1 MIKIITWINFAAFI
15 LGVASL
21 GGAFIFRSKIF
32 DAVLDGVKK
41 ELPSLCKEHG
51 FELIE
56 MEDEKTGNKDEDL
69 PVDLYPT
76 VMFRVNEKIEG
87 VLKGYNKNNIL
98 DEVKK
103 Y

>member
-41 ELPSLCKEHG
+41 ELPSLVQDSMPPVPT
-51 FELIE
+51 IPPV
-56 MEDEKTGNKDEDL
+56 TG
-69 PVDLYPT
+69 PVTP
-76 VMFRVNEKIEG
+76 FR
-87 VLKGYNKNNIL
+87 
-98 DEVKK
+98 
-103 Y
+103 

>member
-41 ELPSLCKEHG
+41 ELPALVQG
-51 FELIE
+51 AMPNI
-56 MEDEKTGNKDEDL
+56 
-69 PVDLYPT
+69 PT
-76 VMFRVNEKIEG
+76 VPSSTG
-87 VLKGYNKNNIL
+87 SVLPFK
-98 DEVKK
+98 
-103 Y
+103 

>member
-41 ELPSLCKEHG
+41 ELPALVQGLSLIH
-51 FELIE
+51 I
-56 MEDEKTGNKDEDL
+56 
-69 PVDLYPT
+69 
-76 VMFRVNEKIEG
+76 
-87 VLKGYNKNNIL
+87 
-98 DEVKK
+98 
-103 Y
+103 

>member
-41 ELPSLCKEHG
+41 ELPALVGDAMPEVPKMP
-51 FELIE
+51 E
-56 MEDEKTGNKDEDL
+56 MPGPVL
-69 PVDLYPT
+69 P
-76 VMFRVNEKIEG
+76 FGK
-87 VLKGYNKNNIL
+87 
-98 DEVKK
+98 
-103 Y
+103 

>member
-41 ELPSLCKEHG
+41 ELPALVESAMPE
-51 FELIE
+51 IPTIPSS
-56 MEDEKTGNKDEDL
+56 TGS
-69 PVDLYPT
+69 
-76 VMFRVNEKIEG
+76 VNPFAR
-87 VLKGYNKNNIL
+87 
-98 DEVKK
+98 
-103 Y
+103 

>member
-41 ELPSLCKEHG
+41 ELPALVQGAMPS
-51 FELIE
+51 IPSVPSS
-56 MEDEKTGNKDEDL
+56 TGSVL
-69 PVDLYPT
+69 P
-76 VMFRVNEKIEG
+76 FGK
-87 VLKGYNKNNIL
+87 
-98 DEVKK
+98 
-103 Y
+103 

>member
-41 ELPSLCKEHG
+41 ELPSLVQDAMPAKPSVP
-51 FELIE
+51 
-56 MEDEKTGNKDEDL
+56 EKTGPVL
-69 PVDLYPT
+69 PFGKRYSSNPLT
-76 VMFRVNEKIEG
+76 AC
-87 VLKGYNKNNIL
+87 LL
-98 DEVKK
+98 
-103 Y
+103 